1 MMGHY
6 GRFHFN
12 KTKKIMLEKLDVEVQ
27 SLNKSM
33 DLGSL
38 AAMQPVTLSRDRVG
52 RVTVTA
58 LDESTIGHL
67 DETTLNEIDDIS
79 EWMAEIRTI
88 RREMNG
94 QPAKIA
100 IRIRKKPLND
110 CASRVHHANCL
121 SESCD

>member
-1 MMGHY
+1 
-6 GRFHFN
+6 
-12 KTKKIMLEKLDVEVQ
+12 MLEKLDVEIK

-38 AAMQPVTLSRDRVG
+38 AAMQPVTLSRDRDG
-52 RVTVTA
+52 RVKVRA

-67 DETTLNEIDDIS
+67 DETTLNEIAHDIS

-100 IRIRKKPLND
+100 IRMRKKPLND